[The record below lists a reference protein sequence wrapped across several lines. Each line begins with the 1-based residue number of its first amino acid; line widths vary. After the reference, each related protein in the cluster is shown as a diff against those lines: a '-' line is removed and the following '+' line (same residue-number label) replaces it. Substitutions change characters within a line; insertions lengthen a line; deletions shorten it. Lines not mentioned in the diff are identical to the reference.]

1 MKLMDRP
8 RNMRQVMLTRNLQ
21 AYVTAE
27 GPAPAAPQNLAH

>member
-1 MKLMDRP
+1 MKLMDHLD
-8 RNMRQVMLTRNLQ
+8 NMRLVMLMRTLQ